1 SCGSF
6 STRVLML
13 AYDRIKSLIFAYLT
27 GACTQQTLK
36 SAPGFSECSAR
47 SYFVPLLEEAKKSPV
62 KPGFS

>member
-1 SCGSF
+1 
-6 STRVLML
+6 ML